1 MNILTENVE
10 MDSFYSFINITICM
24 FVNLGAC
31 WSNAGEKESP
41 YSR

>member
-10 MDSFYSFINITICM
+10 MDSFYSFNITICM